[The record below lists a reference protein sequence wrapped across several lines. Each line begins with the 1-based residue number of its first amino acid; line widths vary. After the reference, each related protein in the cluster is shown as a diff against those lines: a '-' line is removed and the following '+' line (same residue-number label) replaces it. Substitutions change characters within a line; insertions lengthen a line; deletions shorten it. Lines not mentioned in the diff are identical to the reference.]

1 MNATINAGRMAAEL
15 DELATFSETSA
26 PSVTRIVFSP
36 QDVSARAW
44 LKEKCKDA
52 GLTIREDAVGNMFAR
67 WQGSDASLPA
77 VATGS
82 HIDAIPNAG
91 RFDGTVGVLGG
102 LEAIRSLR
110 ESGFVPKRSIDLLLF
125 TSEEPTRFGIGCL
138 GSRMLS
144 GVVSAERAETLKDRE
159 GVVME
164 DLRRAAGFTGDLNTV
179 KLDAGYYSAF
189 VELHIEQG
197 PLLEAGK
204 IDIGVVTNIAAPAG
218 MRVLISGSGGHAG
231 AVLMRNRRDAFVG
244 AAEMAIAVEA
254 AALNTGS
261 NDSVATTGICNVF
274 PGAVNS
280 VPSQVKLEIDIRDTD
295 LDRRDGMLTTISAD
309 CQAIA
314 KRRNLEVA
322 IEMVNSDAPASC
334 DAGIISEISKAC
346 AELGLSHQRMVS
358 RAYHDSLFMSRI
370 APAAMIFIPC
380 YMGYSHRPDE
390 FASTKDIANG
400 TAVLTRTLA
409 ALAG

>member
-1 MNATINAGRMAAEL
+1 
-15 DELATFSETSA
+15 
-26 PSVTRIVFSP
+26 
-36 QDVSARAW
+36 
-44 LKEKCKDA
+44 
-52 GLTIREDAVGNMFAR
+52 
-67 WQGSDASLPA
+67 
-77 VATGS
+77 
-82 HIDAIPNAG
+82 
-91 RFDGTVGVLGG
+91 
-102 LEAIRSLR
+102 
-110 ESGFVPKRSIDLLLF
+110 
-125 TSEEPTRFGIGCL
+125 
-138 GSRMLS
+138 
-144 GVVSAERAETLKDRE
+144 
-159 GVVME
+159 
-164 DLRRAAGFTGDLNTV
+164 
-179 KLDAGYYSAF
+179 
-189 VELHIEQG
+189 
-197 PLLEAGK
+197 
-204 IDIGVVTNIAAPAG
+204 
-218 MRVLISGSGGHAG
+218 
-231 AVLMRNRRDAFVG
+231 MRNRRDAFVG

-254 AALNTGS
+254 AALGTGS